1 MKFFNTKYIYFMEK
15 EINKQ
20 HVQVPNDMTE
30 QNNSLKPGDL
40 LIYATIKRHM
50 DKDTKTCYP
59 SLNLL
64 SSESGASINTV
75 RSSIQNLINTGYIE
89 VTPKGRGKLYR
100 FLKWDKFEPFSYD
113 FLDNKKLSFKEKAYI
128 LATQQYMFKDKETQN
143 GVVTYNNI
151 ELSKRINT
159 SPSTISRLDS
169 SLKEKEFL
177 DINTLTQR
185 NQETGLPIKEKIF
198 HLSKI
203 EQAIVFIL
211 GNHEERIQNNEH
223 RIESVEE
230 RLNKLE
236 KENIELRKKI
246 AEK

>member
-1 MKFFNTKYIYFMEK
+1 MKK
-15 EINKQ
+15 EINKH

-59 SLNLL
+59 SLNTIAA
-64 SSESGASINTV
+64 ESGASINTV
-75 RSSIQNLINTGYIE
+75 RSSIQNLINTQYIE
-89 VTPKGRGKLYR
+89 VSQKGRGKLYK

-128 LATQQYMFKDKETQN
+128 LATQQYMFKNKGTQN
-143 GVVTYNNI
+143 GIVTYNNI

-169 SLKEKEFL
+169 SLREKEFL
-177 DINTLTQR
+177 DINILTQKD
-185 NQETGLPIKEKIF
+185 QETGLPIREKVF

-211 GNHEERIQNNEH
+211 GNHEERIQENTNE
-223 RIESVEE
+223 IKLLKE
-230 RLNKLE
+230 RMDKLE
-236 KENIELRKKI
+236 KENKELKEELKN
-246 AEK
+246 KN

>member
-1 MKFFNTKYIYFMEK
+1 MEK

-59 SLNLL
+59 SLNTIAT
-64 SSESGASINTV
+64 ESGASINTV
-75 RSSIQNLINTGYIE
+75 RASIQNLINTQYIE

-100 FLKWDKFEPFSYD
+100 FLKWDTFEPFSYD

-128 LATQQYMFKDKETQN
+128 LATQQYMFKNKETQN
-143 GVVTYNNI
+143 GIVTYNNI

-169 SLKEKEFL
+169 SLKEKNFL
-177 DINTLTQR
+177 DINILTQKD
-185 NQETGLPIKEKIF
+185 QETGLPIREKIF

-211 GNHEERIQNNEH
+211 GNHEERIQNTEIK
-223 RIESVEE
+223 IENNSQEIELLKEE
-230 RLNKLE
+230 IAELKKKLE
-236 KENIELRKKI
+236 SKN
-246 AEK
+246 

>member
-1 MKFFNTKYIYFMEK
+1 MEN

-30 QNNSLKPGDL
+30 QNIYLKPGDI

-59 SLNLL
+59 SLDTI
-64 SSESGASINTV
+64 SRESGASINTV
-75 RSSIQNLINTGYIE
+75 RASIQNLVNAEYIE

-100 FLKWDKFEPFSYD
+100 FLKWDKFEPFSYN
-113 FLDNKKLSFKEKAYI
+113 FLDNKKLTFKEKAYI
-128 LATQQYMFKDKETQN
+128 LATQQYMFKKEETQD

-151 ELSKRINT
+151 ELSKRLNI
-159 SPSTISRLDS
+159 SPSTVSRLDS
-169 SLKEKEFL
+169 ALQAKQIL
-177 DINTLTQR
+177 NINTLVLKDP
-185 NQETGLPIKEKIF
+185 ETGLPIKEKVF

-211 GNHEERIQNNEH
+211 GNHEERLRDTENKVETNTNEIDLLKK
-223 RIESVEE
+223 RIAELEK
-230 RLNKLE
+230 KLE
-236 KENIELRKKI
+236 DK
-246 AEK
+246 

>member
-1 MKFFNTKYIYFMEK
+1 MEK
-15 EINKQ
+15 ETNKH

-50 DKDTKTCYP
+50 NKDTKTCYP
-59 SLNLL
+59 SLNTIAA
-64 SSESGASINTV
+64 ESGASINTV
-75 RSSIQNLINTGYIE
+75 RSSIQNLINTQYIE
-89 VTPKGRGKLYR
+89 VTQKGRGKLYK

-128 LATQQYMFKDKETQN
+128 LATQQYMFKNKETQN
-143 GVVTYNNI
+143 GIVTYNNI

-169 SLKEKEFL
+169 SLREKEFL
-177 DINTLTQR
+177 DINILTQKD
-185 NQETGLPIKEKIF
+185 QETGLPIREKVF

-211 GNHEERIQNNEH
+211 GNHEERIRENTNE
-223 RIESVEE
+223 IQLLKE
-230 RLNKLE
+230 RMDKLE
-236 KENIELRKKI
+236 KENKELKEEIKN
-246 AEK
+246 KN

>member
-1 MKFFNTKYIYFMEK
+1 MEK
-15 EINKQ
+15 EINKH

-59 SLNLL
+59 SLNVIAA
-64 SSESGASINTV
+64 ESGASINTV
-75 RSSIQNLINTGYIE
+75 RTSIQNLINTKYIE

-100 FLKWDKFEPFSYD
+100 FLKWDTFEPFSYD

-128 LATQQYMFKDKETQN
+128 LATQQYMFKNKETQN
-143 GVVTYNNI
+143 GIVTYNNI

-169 SLKEKEFL
+169 SLREKEFL
-177 DINTLTQR
+177 DINILTQR
-185 NQETGLPIKEKIF
+185 DQETGLPIREKVF

-211 GNHEERIQNNEH
+211 GNHEERIQENTNE
-223 RIESVEE
+223 IQLLKE
-230 RLNKLE
+230 RMDKLE
-236 KENIELRKKI
+236 KENKKLKEELKNKI
-246 AEK
+246 

>member
-1 MKFFNTKYIYFMEK
+1 MEN

-30 QNNSLKPGDL
+30 QNIYLKPGDI

-59 SLNLL
+59 SLDTI
-64 SSESGASINTV
+64 SRESGASINTV
-75 RSSIQNLINTGYIE
+75 RASIQNLVNAEYIE

-113 FLDNKKLSFKEKAYI
+113 FLDNKNLTFKEKAYI
-128 LATQQYMFKDKETQN
+128 LATQQYMFKKEETQD

-151 ELSKRINT
+151 ELSKRLNI
-159 SPSTISRLDS
+159 SPSTVSRLDS
-169 SLKEKEFL
+169 ALQAKQVL
-177 DINTLTQR
+177 NINTLALKDP
-185 NQETGLPIKEKIF
+185 ETGLPIKEKVF

-211 GNHEERIQNNEH
+211 GNHEERLRDTENKVETNTNEIDLLKK
-223 RIESVEE
+223 RIAELEK
-230 RLNKLE
+230 KLE
-236 KENIELRKKI
+236 DK
-246 AEK
+246 

>member
-1 MKFFNTKYIYFMEK
+1 MEK

-50 DKDTKTCYP
+50 DKNTKTCYP
-59 SLNLL
+59 SLNTIA
-64 SSESGASINTV
+64 SESGASINTV
-75 RSSIQNLINTGYIE
+75 RASIQNLINTQYIE

-113 FLDNKKLSFKEKAYI
+113 FLDNKRLSFKEKAYI
-128 LATQQYMFKDKETQN
+128 LATQQYMFKNKETQN

-177 DINTLTQR
+177 DINILTQKD
-185 NQETGLPIKEKIF
+185 QETGLPIREKIF

-211 GNHEERIQNNEH
+211 GNHEERIQENTND
-223 RIESVEE
+223 IQLLKE
-230 RLNKLE
+230 RMDKLE
-236 KENIELRKKI
+236 KENKELKK
-246 AEK
+246 ELENRN

>member
-1 MKFFNTKYIYFMEK
+1 MEN

-30 QNNSLKPGDL
+30 QNIYLKPGDI

-59 SLNLL
+59 SLDTI
-64 SSESGASINTV
+64 SRESGASINTV
-75 RSSIQNLINTGYIE
+75 RTSIQNLVNAEYIE

-113 FLDNKKLSFKEKAYI
+113 FLDNKKLTFKEKAYI
-128 LATQQYMFKDKETQN
+128 LATQQYMFKKEETQD

-151 ELSKRINT
+151 ELSKRLNI
-159 SPSTISRLDS
+159 SPSTVSRLDS
-169 SLKEKEFL
+169 SLQAKQIL
-177 DINTLTQR
+177 NINTLTLKDP
-185 NQETGLPIKEKIF
+185 ETGLPIKEKVF

-211 GNHEERIQNNEH
+211 GNHEERLRDTENKVETNTNEIDLLKK
-223 RIESVEE
+223 RIAELEK
-230 RLNKLE
+230 KLE
-236 KENIELRKKI
+236 DK
-246 AEK
+246 

>member
-1 MKFFNTKYIYFMEK
+1 MEK
-15 EINKQ
+15 EVNKH

-59 SLNLL
+59 SLNTIAA
-64 SSESGASINTV
+64 ESGASINTV
-75 RSSIQNLINTGYIE
+75 RSSIQNLINTQYIE
-89 VTPKGRGKLYR
+89 VTQKGRGKLYK

-128 LATQQYMFKDKETQN
+128 LATQQYMFKNKETQN
-143 GVVTYNNI
+143 GIVTYNNI

-169 SLKEKEFL
+169 SLREKEFL
-177 DINTLTQR
+177 DINILTQKD
-185 NQETGLPIKEKIF
+185 QETGLPIREKVF

-211 GNHEERIQNNEH
+211 GNHEERIQENTNE
-223 RIESVEE
+223 IQLLKE
-230 RLNKLE
+230 RMDKLE
-236 KENIELRKKI
+236 RENKELKEELKNKN
-246 AEK
+246 

>member
-1 MKFFNTKYIYFMEK
+1 MEK
-15 EINKQ
+15 ELNKQ

-30 QNNSLKPGDL
+30 QNNYLKPSDI

-59 SLNLL
+59 SLDTI
-64 SSESGASINTV
+64 SKESGASINTV
-75 RSSIQNLINTGYIE
+75 RSGIQNLINAEYIE

-128 LATQQYMFKDKETQN
+128 LAIQQYMFKKEDTQD

-151 ELSKRINT
+151 ELAKRINI

-169 SLKEKEFL
+169 SLKEKDFL
-177 DINTLTQR
+177 QINTLTQKDA
-185 NQETGLPIKEKIF
+185 ESGLFIKEKVF

-211 GNHEERIQNNEH
+211 KNHEERIRDTENKVESNTNDIKL
-223 RIESVEE
+223 IEQVLKKKFKINSLQELLEE
-230 RLNKLE
+230 DS
-236 KENIELRKKI
+236 
-246 AEK
+246 

>member
-1 MKFFNTKYIYFMEK
+1 MEK

-30 QNNSLKPGDL
+30 QNNTLKPGDI
-40 LIYATIKRHM
+40 LIYATIKRYM
-50 DKDTKTCYP
+50 NKDTKTCYP
-59 SLNLL
+59 SLN
-64 SSESGASINTV
+64 EIATKSGASINTV
-75 RSSIQNLINTGYIE
+75 RNSIQNLINTKYIE

-113 FLDNKKLSFKEKAYI
+113 FLDNEKLSFKEKAYI
-128 LATQQYMFKDKETQN
+128 LATQQYMFKNKETQN
-143 GVVTYNNI
+143 GIVTYNNV

-169 SLKEKEFL
+169 SLKEKEVL
-177 DINTLTQR
+177 NINILTQKD
-185 NQETGLPIKEKIF
+185 QKTGLPIREKIF

-211 GNHEERIQNNEH
+211 GNHEERIQENTNE
-223 RIESVEE
+223 ILLLKE
-230 RLNKLE
+230 RMDKLE
-236 KENIELRKKI
+236 RENKELKEKLKK
-246 AEK
+246 

>member
-1 MKFFNTKYIYFMEK
+1 MEN
-15 EINKQ
+15 ELNKQ

-30 QNNSLKPGDL
+30 QNIYLKPGDI

-59 SLNLL
+59 SLDTI
-64 SSESGASINTV
+64 SRESGASINTV
-75 RSSIQNLINTGYIE
+75 RTSIQNLVNAEYIE

-113 FLDNKKLSFKEKAYI
+113 FLDNKKLTFKEKAYI
-128 LATQQYMFKDKETQN
+128 LATQQYMFKKEETQD

-151 ELSKRINT
+151 ELSKRLNI
-159 SPSTISRLDS
+159 SPSTVSRLDS
-169 SLKEKEFL
+169 SLQAKQIL
-177 DINTLTQR
+177 NINTLALKDP
-185 NQETGLPIKEKIF
+185 ETGLPIKEKVF

-211 GNHEERIQNNEH
+211 GNHEERLRDTENKVETNTNEIDLLKK
-223 RIESVEE
+223 RIAE
-230 RLNKLE
+230 LE
-236 KENIELRKKI
+236 KKLGDK
-246 AEK
+246 

>member
-1 MKFFNTKYIYFMEK
+1 MEK
-15 EINKQ
+15 EINKH

-59 SLNLL
+59 SLNTIAA
-64 SSESGASINTV
+64 ESGASINTV
-75 RSSIQNLINTGYIE
+75 RSSIQNLINTQYIE
-89 VTPKGRGKLYR
+89 VTQKGRGKLYK

-128 LATQQYMFKDKETQN
+128 LATQQYMFKNKETQN
-143 GVVTYNNI
+143 GIVTYNNI

-169 SLKEKEFL
+169 SLREKEFL
-177 DINTLTQR
+177 DINILTQKD
-185 NQETGLPIKEKIF
+185 QETGLPIREKVF

-211 GNHEERIQNNEH
+211 GNHEERIQENTNE
-223 RIESVEE
+223 IQLLKE
-230 RLNKLE
+230 RMDKLE
-236 KENIELRKKI
+236 RENKELKEELKNKI
-246 AEK
+246 

>member
-1 MKFFNTKYIYFMEK
+1 MEK
-15 EINKQ
+15 EINKH

-59 SLNLL
+59 SLNTIAT
-64 SSESGASINTV
+64 ESGASINTV
-75 RSSIQNLINTGYIE
+75 RSSIQNLINTQYIE
-89 VTPKGRGKLYR
+89 VTQKGRGKLYK

-128 LATQQYMFKDKETQN
+128 LATQQYMFKNKETQN
-143 GVVTYNNI
+143 GIVTYNNI

-169 SLKEKEFL
+169 SLREKEFL
-177 DINTLTQR
+177 DINILTQR
-185 NQETGLPIKEKIF
+185 DQETGLPIREKVF

-211 GNHEERIQNNEH
+211 GNHEERIQENTNE
-223 RIESVEE
+223 IQLLKE
-230 RLNKLE
+230 RMDKLE
-236 KENIELRKKI
+236 KENKKLKEELKNKI
-246 AEK
+246 

>member
-1 MKFFNTKYIYFMEK
+1 MEN
-15 EINKQ
+15 ELNKH

-30 QNNSLKPGDL
+30 QNISLKPGDL
-40 LIYATIKRHM
+40 LIYATLQRHM

-59 SLNLL
+59 SLETI
-64 SSESGASINTV
+64 SRESGASVNTV
-75 RSSIQNLINTGYIE
+75 RNSIQNLINTKYIE

-128 LATQQYMFKDKETQN
+128 LATQQYMFKKEETQD

-151 ELSKRINT
+151 ELSKRLNI

-169 SLKEKEFL
+169 ALQAKQIL
-177 DINTLTQR
+177 NINTLSQR
-185 NQETGLPIKEKIF
+185 DQETNLPIKEKVF
-198 HLSKI
+198 HLSKV

-211 GNHEERIQNNEH
+211 GNHEERLKDTESKVENNTNEIDLLKK
-223 RIESVEE
+223 RIAE
-230 RLNKLE
+230 LE
-236 KENIELRKKI
+236 KKLD
-246 AEK
+246 EK

>member
-1 MKFFNTKYIYFMEK
+1 MEK

-59 SLNLL
+59 SLDTI
-64 SSESGASINTV
+64 SRESGASINTV
-75 RSSIQNLINTGYIE
+75 RASIQNLVNAEYIE

-113 FLDNKKLSFKEKAYI
+113 FLDNKKLTFKEKAYI
-128 LATQQYMFKDKETQN
+128 LATQQYMFKKEETQD
-143 GVVTYNNI
+143 GIVTYNNI
-151 ELSKRINT
+151 ELSKRLNI
-159 SPSTISRLDS
+159 SPSTVSRLDS
-169 SLKEKEFL
+169 TLQAKQIL
-177 DINTLTQR
+177 NINTLSQKDP
-185 NQETGLPIKEKIF
+185 ETGLPIKEKVF

-211 GNHEERIQNNEH
+211 GNHEERLRDTENKVETNTNEIDLLKK
-223 RIESVEE
+223 RIAELEK
-230 RLNKLE
+230 KLE
-236 KENIELRKKI
+236 DK
-246 AEK
+246 

>member
-1 MKFFNTKYIYFMEK
+1 MEK
-15 EINKQ
+15 EINKH

-59 SLNLL
+59 SLNTIAV
-64 SSESGASINTV
+64 ESGASINTV
-75 RSSIQNLINTGYIE
+75 RSSIQNLINTQYIE
-89 VTPKGRGKLYR
+89 VTQKGRGKLYK

-128 LATQQYMFKDKETQN
+128 LATQQYMFKNKETQN
-143 GVVTYNNI
+143 GIVTYNNI
-151 ELSKRINT
+151 ELSKKINT

-169 SLKEKEFL
+169 SLREKEFL
-177 DINTLTQR
+177 DINILTQKD
-185 NQETGLPIKEKIF
+185 QETGLPIREKVF

-211 GNHEERIQNNEH
+211 GNHEERIQENTNE
-223 RIESVEE
+223 IQLLKE
-230 RLNKLE
+230 RMDKLE
-236 KENIELRKKI
+236 RENKELKEELKNKN
-246 AEK
+246 

>member
-1 MKFFNTKYIYFMEK
+1 MEK
-15 EINKQ
+15 EINKH

-59 SLNLL
+59 SLNVIAA
-64 SSESGASINTV
+64 ESGASINTV
-75 RSSIQNLINTGYIE
+75 RTSIQNLINTKYIE

-100 FLKWDKFEPFSYD
+100 FLKWDKFEPFSYS

-128 LATQQYMFKDKETQN
+128 LATQQYMFKNKETQN
-143 GVVTYNNI
+143 GIVTYNNI

-169 SLKEKEFL
+169 SLREKEFL
-177 DINTLTQR
+177 DINILTQKD
-185 NQETGLPIKEKIF
+185 QETGLPIREKVF

-211 GNHEERIQNNEH
+211 GNHEERIQENTNE
-223 RIESVEE
+223 IQLLKE
-230 RLNKLE
+230 RMDKLE
-236 KENIELRKKI
+236 KENKELKEELKN
-246 AEK
+246 KN

>member
-1 MKFFNTKYIYFMEK
+1 MEK

-59 SLNLL
+59 SLNVIAA
-64 SSESGASINTV
+64 ESGASINTV
-75 RSSIQNLINTGYIE
+75 RTSIQNLINTKYIE

-100 FLKWDKFEPFSYD
+100 FLKWDTFEPFSYN

-128 LATQQYMFKDKETQN
+128 LATQQYMFKNKDTQN
-143 GVVTYNNI
+143 GIVTYNNI

-177 DINTLTQR
+177 DINILTQKD
-185 NQETGLPIKEKIF
+185 QETGLPIREKIF

-211 GNHEERIQNNEH
+211 GNHEERIQNTEIK
-223 RIESVEE
+223 IENNSQE
-230 RLNKLE
+230 
-236 KENIELRKKI
+236 IELLKEEI
-246 AEK
+246 AELKKRLENKN

>member
-1 MKFFNTKYIYFMEK
+1 MEK
-15 EINKQ
+15 EVNKH

-59 SLNLL
+59 SLNTIAV
-64 SSESGASINTV
+64 ESGASINTV
-75 RSSIQNLINTGYIE
+75 RSSIQNLINTQYIE
-89 VTPKGRGKLYR
+89 VTQKGRGKLYK

-128 LATQQYMFKDKETQN
+128 LATQQYMFKNKETQN
-143 GVVTYNNI
+143 GIVTYNNI

-169 SLKEKEFL
+169 SLREKEFL
-177 DINTLTQR
+177 DINILTQKD
-185 NQETGLPIKEKIF
+185 QETGLPIREKVF

-211 GNHEERIQNNEH
+211 GNHEKRIQENTNE
-223 RIESVEE
+223 IQLLKE
-230 RLNKLE
+230 RMDKLE
-236 KENIELRKKI
+236 RENKELKEELKNKN
-246 AEK
+246 

>member
-1 MKFFNTKYIYFMEK
+1 MKK

-50 DKDTKTCYP
+50 DKNTKTCYP
-59 SLNLL
+59 SLNTIAT
-64 SSESGASINTV
+64 ESGASINTV
-75 RSSIQNLINTGYIE
+75 RASIQNLINTQYIE

-100 FLKWDKFEPFSYD
+100 FLKWDTFEPFSYD

-128 LATQQYMFKDKETQN
+128 LATQQYMFKNKETQN

-177 DINTLTQR
+177 DINILTQKD
-185 NQETGLPIKEKIF
+185 QETGLPIREKIF

-211 GNHEERIQNNEH
+211 GNHEERIQNTEIK
-223 RIESVEE
+223 IENNSQEIELLKEE
-230 RLNKLE
+230 IAELKKKLE
-236 KENIELRKKI
+236 SKN
-246 AEK
+246 

>member
-1 MKFFNTKYIYFMEK
+1 MEK

-59 SLNLL
+59 SL
-64 SSESGASINTV
+64 STIASESGASINTV
-75 RSSIQNLINTGYIE
+75 RTSIQNLINTNYIE

-100 FLKWDKFEPFSYD
+100 FLKWEEFEPFSYN

-128 LATQQYMFKDKETQN
+128 LATQQYMFKNKDTQN
-143 GVVTYNNI
+143 GIVTYNNI

-177 DINTLTQR
+177 DINVLTQKD
-185 NQETGLPIKEKIF
+185 QETGLPIREKVF

-211 GNHEERIQNNEH
+211 GNHEERIQENTNE
-223 RIESVEE
+223 IQLLKE
-230 RLNKLE
+230 RMDKLE
-236 KENIELRKKI
+236 NENKKLKEKLKNR
-246 AEK
+246 

>member
-1 MKFFNTKYIYFMEK
+1 MEK
-15 EINKQ
+15 EINKR

-50 DKDTKTCYP
+50 DKNTKTCYP
-59 SLNLL
+59 SLNTIAA
-64 SSESGASINTV
+64 ESGASINTV
-75 RSSIQNLINTGYIE
+75 RASIQNLINTQYIE

-128 LATQQYMFKDKETQN
+128 LATQQYMFKNKETQN
-143 GVVTYNNI
+143 GVVTYSNI

-169 SLKEKEFL
+169 SLREKEFL
-177 DINTLTQR
+177 DINILTQKD
-185 NQETGLPIKEKIF
+185 QETGLPIREKIF

-211 GNHEERIQNNEH
+211 GNHEERIQENTNE
-223 RIESVEE
+223 IQLLKE
-230 RLNKLE
+230 RMDKLE
-236 KENIELRKKI
+236 KENKELKKKI
-246 AEK
+246 ESKN

>member
-1 MKFFNTKYIYFMEK
+1 MEK

-50 DKDTKTCYP
+50 
-59 SLNLL
+59 
-64 SSESGASINTV
+64 
-75 RSSIQNLINTGYIE
+75 SIQNLINTNYIE

-100 FLKWDKFEPFSYD
+100 FLKWEEFEPFSYN

-128 LATQQYMFKDKETQN
+128 LATQQYMFKNKDTQN
-143 GVVTYNNI
+143 GIVTYNNI

-177 DINTLTQR
+177 DINVLTQKD
-185 NQETGLPIKEKIF
+185 QETGLPIREKVF

-211 GNHEERIQNNEH
+211 GNHEERIQENTNE
-223 RIESVEE
+223 IQLLKE
-230 RLNKLE
+230 RMDKLE
-236 KENIELRKKI
+236 NENKKLKEKLKNR
-246 AEK
+246 

>member
-1 MKFFNTKYIYFMEK
+1 MKK
-15 EINKQ
+15 EMNKQ

-59 SLNLL
+59 SLNVIAA
-64 SSESGASINTV
+64 ESGASINTV
-75 RSSIQNLINTGYIE
+75 RTSIQNLINTKYIE

-100 FLKWDKFEPFSYD
+100 FLKWDKFEPFSYN
-113 FLDNKKLSFKEKAYI
+113 FLDNKNLSFKEKAYI
-128 LATQQYMFKDKETQN
+128 LATQQYMFKNKETQN
-143 GVVTYNNI
+143 GIVTYNNI

-177 DINTLTQR
+177 DINILTQKD
-185 NQETGLPIKEKIF
+185 QETGLPIREKIF

-211 GNHEERIQNNEH
+211 GNHEERIQENTNE
-223 RIESVEE
+223 IILLKE
-230 RLNKLE
+230 RMDRLE
-236 KENIELRKKI
+236 KENKKLKEELKSKN
-246 AEK
+246 

>member
-1 MKFFNTKYIYFMEK
+1 MKK
-15 EINKQ
+15 EMNKQ

-30 QNNSLKPGDL
+30 QNNFLKPGDL

-50 DKDTKTCYP
+50 NKDTKTCYP
-59 SLNLL
+59 SL
-64 SSESGASINTV
+64 STIASESGASINTV
-75 RSSIQNLINTGYIE
+75 RSSIQNLINSGYIE
-89 VTPKGRGKLYR
+89 TEPHGRGKLYR

-128 LATQQYMFKDKETQN
+128 LATQQYMFKNKETQN

-177 DINTLTQR
+177 DINVLTQKDL
-185 NQETGLPIKEKIF
+185 ETGLPIREKIF
-198 HLSKI
+198 HLSKM

-211 GNHEERIQNNEH
+211 GDHEQ
-223 RIESVEE
+223 RIESLEE
-230 RLNKLE
+230 RLNRLEQELCKKTKLE
-236 KENIELRKKI
+236 NEITVC
-246 AEK
+246 

>member
-1 MKFFNTKYIYFMEK
+1 MEK

-30 QNNSLKPGDL
+30 QNNSLKPGDI

-50 DKDTKTCYP
+50 DKNTKTCYP
-59 SLNLL
+59 SLNTIAA
-64 SSESGASINTV
+64 ESGASINTV
-75 RSSIQNLINTGYIE
+75 RASIQNLINTQYIE

-113 FLDNKKLSFKEKAYI
+113 FLDNKRLSFKEKAYI
-128 LATQQYMFKDKETQN
+128 LATQQYMFKNKETQN

-177 DINTLTQR
+177 DINILTQKD
-185 NQETGLPIKEKIF
+185 QETGLPIREKIF

-211 GNHEERIQNNEH
+211 GNHEERIQENTND
-223 RIESVEE
+223 IQLLKE
-230 RLNKLE
+230 RMDKLE
-236 KENIELRKKI
+236 KENKELKK
-246 AEK
+246 ELENRN